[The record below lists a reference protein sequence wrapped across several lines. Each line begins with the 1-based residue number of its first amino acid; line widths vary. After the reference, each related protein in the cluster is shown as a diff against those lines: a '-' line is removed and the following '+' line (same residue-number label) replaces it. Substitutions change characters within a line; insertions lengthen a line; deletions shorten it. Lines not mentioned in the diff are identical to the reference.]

1 MDIVLPPDF
10 RDFLKLLND
19 KEVEYLLIGDY
30 RVNLTVC
37 QFLSLASI
45 ISK

>member
-30 RVNLTVC
+30 AVAFYGYPRATND
-37 QFLSLASI
+37 
-45 ISK
+45 